1 MTSSEKLKLPTGARL
16 LTGIASAFF
25 LTAAMAAAAPEIALS
40 GRAFPI
46 LDGDSSPRTEDNT
59 EFGTTT
65 ASAGLIRKVF
75 VIANTGTTSLSVN
88 EVSVDAP
95 QFSVTILPQSSVPI
109 DGVTSFEITY
119 EPLTAGIH
127 NATVTVT
134 NDDADENPYTFAI
147 RGIAKAPE
155 IQIVGAGGLN
165 INTGDT
171 TPTIDDGTDFG
182 TRTLQQVT
190 EREFTIT
197 NGGEVN
203 LEILSIGITPGP
215 FIISQEPASSVVP
228 GGSTKFKVRYLP
240 TEPGSRSATIT
251 LLNNDLDEGTYT
263 FSVRGFANE
272 PEIGVFC
279 NSIEIETGD
288 LSPRLDD
295 GTLFA
300 PISYKLSIPNK
311 SFLVRNTGT
320 GILTINSVELSDA
333 VNFRIASPLPASIL
347 ANSSANLVVEYNP
360 PTPGIHSATIT
371 INNNDLNEAP
381 YVFGIRASTI
391 VPTSNWGSLT
401 NGDTSPTV
409 EEGTDFG
416 AGIIGAPPVE
426 RKYPISNGG
435 PGTMVIES
443 INISPGNQ
451 FSLPLG
457 TTFPITIAPGTTYE
471 LPIRFAP
478 TALGLHTA
486 TVNIEHNDPTKD
498 PFVFDIKGTGNTRRA
513 LVGDPMN
520 PIINGDS
527 TPSLEDGT
535 DLGFANLGAT
545 PLNKT
550 IIPVKNEG
558 NVPLTIDS
566 IVLGDNVNF
575 LVQNNPIGPIAP
587 GATRNIEIAFNPQSG
602 GLKNSTV
609 TINSNDP
616 TSPFVFSVRGYSRPV
631 VAFAPTLVAAAPET
645 RSQPLTNNTAAPMTV
660 TALTIV
666 PGTEFSYMGQALPF
680 TLAPGQT
687 YNLPIKYSP
696 ANNGVHNA
704 LVTVR
709 TNADTSGF
717 PFSFALTG
725 SANKRLVV
733 VGDGATLITSGD
745 TTPSSVDGTLF
756 TRVIVGVGAQVTRSW
771 PVKNDG
777 NVPLTIGSVE
787 LSNKVDFICTTNP
800 TGSIAPGATG
810 TLSLT
815 FLPRTVGNKSST
827 VTIHSDDPRS
837 PFVFT
842 IGGEGAPRVDAENP
856 DILDPTLTTVPW
868 NPNFAGPYAAIIATP
883 DANGRPTTPYGGGFE
898 SFSLKADGSFSAV
911 GTFLD
916 QKITIK
922 GKIGPDGKYVG
933 STILPDGTLAVINL
947 QTKTGSDGTSRII
960 GTLVH
965 NGKTWVIEAIRALS
979 GNIPANM
986 IGKYTFAIP
995 GVENTPDGEPSGDG
1009 VGNTTLRIDGRMTV
1023 KCRLA
1028 DSNSFTMTSYIT
1040 PRYQWM
1046 ISKLV
1051 QRNDGRL
1058 SGIVRFRDVPN
1069 VSDFDG
1075 ILYWNKTA
1083 RSDHRYFKEGFKVT
1097 RNMVGCYYTERKG
1110 VSAISAMQLTGDN
1123 NAVFQIGSSAQGVPV
1138 SPKLI
1143 NWGPDNRIRYT
1154 GPDVVGLRFI
1164 PSTGRISGNYTDF
1177 TSKSKVTIDGVILQK
1192 QNRAVGL
1199 IYNYEI
1205 TGYISILPR
1214 QYTGF

>member
-1 MTSSEKLKLPTGARL
+1 M
-16 LTGIASAFF
+16 
-25 LTAAMAAAAPEIALS
+25 
-40 GRAFPI
+40 
-46 LDGDSSPRTEDNT
+46 
-59 EFGTTT
+59 
-65 ASAGLIRKVF
+65 
-75 VIANTGTTSLSVN
+75 
-88 EVSVDAP
+88 
-95 QFSVTILPQSSVPI
+95 
-109 DGVTSFEITY
+109 
-119 EPLTAGIH
+119 
-127 NATVTVT
+127 
-134 NDDADENPYTFAI
+134 
-147 RGIAKAPE
+147 
-155 IQIVGAGGLN
+155 
-165 INTGDT
+165 
-171 TPTIDDGTDFG
+171 
-182 TRTLQQVT
+182 
-190 EREFTIT
+190 
-197 NGGEVN
+197 N

-215 FIISQEPASSVVP
+215 FTISQDPASTVVP
-228 GGSTKFKVRYLP
+228 GGSTKFKVLYLP
-240 TEPGSRSATIT
+240 TEPGSRNATIT
-251 LLNNDLDEGTYT
+251 ILNNDLDEGTYS

-272 PEIGVFC
+272 PEIAVFC
-279 NSIEIETGD
+279 NSIQVETGD
-288 LSPRLDD
+288 LSPSLED

-300 PISYKLSIPNK
+300 PVSYKLSIPSK
-311 SFLVRNTGT
+311 SYLVRNTGT
-320 GILTINSVELSDA
+320 GALIISSVELSDA
-333 VNFRIASPLPASIL
+333 VNFRVSSPLPASIP
-347 ANSSANLVVEYNP
+347 ANGSANLVVEYNP
-360 PTPGIHSATIT
+360 PTPGIHNSTIT

-381 YVFGIRASTI
+381 YFFAIRASTI
-391 VPTSNWGSLT
+391 VPTSNWGRLT
-401 NGDTSPTV
+401 NGDTSPSV

-426 RKYPISNGG
+426 RRYPIANGG
-435 PGTMVIES
+435 PGTMVIDS
-443 INISPGNQ
+443 INIVPSNQ

-457 TTFPITIAPGTTYE
+457 ITFPIVVAPGSTFE

-478 TALGLHTA
+478 TSLGLHNA
-486 TVNIEHNDPTKD
+486 TVNIVHNDPLKT
-498 PFVFDIKGTGNTRRA
+498 PFVFDVKGSGNIRRA

-550 IIPVKNEG
+550 IIPEKNEG

-566 IVLGDNVNF
+566 IVLSDNLNF
-575 LVQNNPIGPIAP
+575 LVQNDPIGPIAP

-602 GLKNSTV
+602 GLKTSTV

-616 TSPFVFSVRGYSRPV
+616 TTPFVFTVRGYSRPV
-631 VAFAPTLVAAAPET
+631 VAFAPTLVAASPET
-645 RSQPLTNNTAAPMTV
+645 LTQPLTNNTVSPMIV
-660 TALTIV
+660 NAITIV
-666 PGTEFSYMGQALPF
+666 PGTEFTYMGQAVPF

-687 YNLPIKYSP
+687 YSLPIKYTPS
-696 ANNGVHNA
+696 NNGVHDA
-704 LVTVR
+704 IVTVR
-709 TNADTSGF
+709 TNVDTPGF
-717 PFSFALTG
+717 PFSFALSG

-733 VGDGATLITSGD
+733 VGDGATLITPGD

-777 NVPLTIGSVE
+777 NVPLTISSVE

-800 TGSIAPGATG
+800 TGTIAPGATG
-810 TLSLT
+810 TMSLT
-815 FLPRTVGNKSST
+815 FLPRSVGSKSST
-827 VTIHSDDPRS
+827 VTIHSDDPRT

-842 IGGEGAPRVDAENP
+842 IGGEGAPRVDAEDP

-883 DANGRPTTPYGGGFE
+883 DANGRPTTPYGGGFD

-916 QKITIK
+916 RKITIK

-947 QTKTGSDGTSRII
+947 QTKTGSDGTSRVI

-979 GNIPANM
+979 GNIPTNM

-995 GVENTPDGEPSGDG
+995 GLENTPDGEPSGDG

-1023 KCRLA
+1023 KIRLA
-1028 DSNSFTMTSYIT
+1028 DANAFSFTSFIT

-1046 ISKLV
+1046 IYRSV
-1051 QRNDGRL
+1051 QRNNGHI
-1058 SGIVRFRDVPN
+1058 SGIVRFRYIPN

-1075 ILYWNKTA
+1075 VIFWNKA
-1083 RSDHRYFKEGFKVT
+1083 PRADHRFFKSGFKLT
-1097 RNMVGCYYTERKG
+1097 RNLVGCYYTQPKG
-1110 VSAISAMQLTGDN
+1110 VNAISAMQLTGDS
-1123 NAVFQIGSSAQGVPV
+1123 NAVFQIGSSSQGVPV

-1143 NWGPDNRIRYT
+1143 NWGPDNKFRYV
-1154 GPDVVGLRFI
+1154 GPDKVSLKLTS
-1164 PSTGRISGNYTDF
+1164 STGRITGSYQEF
-1177 TSKSKVTIDGVILQK
+1177 TSKSKVSIDGVILQK